1 MIDGRSCKLRQRQSK
16 FIFPP
21 CTTVPVS
28 TNNVKNQPFSM
39 QVFKII
45 RCVRRFVQGNF
56 LVLFPCYFQ
65 CEFLERSIGFPG
77 LY

>member
-1 MIDGRSCKLRQRQSK
+1 
-16 FIFPP
+16 
-21 CTTVPVS
+21 
-28 TNNVKNQPFSM
+28 M